1 MRTFKEH
8 VGITIL
14 DYLNRY
20 RIYQSLSLL
29 QSQNK
34 HYEIADKVG
43 FSEYKTFSYHFKKY
57 LNMTPS
63 EYAKQQ

>member
-1 MRTFKEH
+1 MIQQIQQRFHQKCHVSDLIALLPVRESYLMRTFKEH

-29 QSQNK
+29 QSQ
-34 HYEIADKVG
+34 I
-43 FSEYKTFSYHFKKY
+43 
-57 LNMTPS
+57 
-63 EYAKQQ
+63 